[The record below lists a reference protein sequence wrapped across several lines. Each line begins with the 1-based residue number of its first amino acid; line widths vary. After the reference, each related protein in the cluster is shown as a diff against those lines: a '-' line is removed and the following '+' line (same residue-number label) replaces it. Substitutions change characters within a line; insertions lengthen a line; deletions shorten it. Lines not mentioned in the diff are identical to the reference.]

1 MSLQSYLEELTKH
14 IERQFQEKLAQHT
27 EKIFEILEKQKEE
40 VKTLMKEKAH
50 KNKVDRQISN
60 INELIRNN
68 DMKLDSIF

>member
-27 EKIFEILEKQKEE
+27 DKIFEILEKQKEE

-50 KNKVDRQISN
+50 KHKVDRQISN